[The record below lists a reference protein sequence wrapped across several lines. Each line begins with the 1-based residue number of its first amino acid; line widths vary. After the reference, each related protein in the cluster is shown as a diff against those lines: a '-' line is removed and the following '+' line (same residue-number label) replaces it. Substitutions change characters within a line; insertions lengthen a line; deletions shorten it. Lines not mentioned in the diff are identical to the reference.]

1 MQTPLVTCTQNLPFR
16 WKHQCSLA
24 RQESVGGCALLVQQQ
39 RCKDAIFHCNQPAP
53 VIQSSLT
60 QSNLPTP
67 LKWPRRTPHPH
78 FSFHPYLSWQ
88 LVQCGPNSFGGW
100 SSIID
105 WTKDLWWEGF
115 TIQKSD
121 LQLLK
126 DLKLTIGR
134 EYMTSST
141 KANMLRLEGE
151 APFPEGHG

>member
-24 RQESVGGCALLVQQQ
+24 RQESVGGCALLVQQQQ

-100 SSIID
+100 SSLID
-105 WTKDLWWEGF
+105 WPKTAQSRPLVGRV
-115 TIQKSD
+115 
-121 LQLLK
+121 LQLK
-126 DLKLTIGR
+126 NHIEG
-134 EYMTSST
+134 
-141 KANMLRLEGE
+141 LEADDRMRVYE
-151 APFPEGHG
+151 KFHKS